1 MWHPTDPSLPLPS
14 PPLLSPLLPLLS
26 LLYRAAGGE
35 LFRRIAEDPLSED
48 DTRRVVHQILEGVV
62 FLHEQE
68 IIHMDLKVCG
78 AGMGR
83 EGGRVCSSLNYK
95 QNCSN

>member
-1 MWHPTDPSLPLPS
+1 MLAPLICNVAPHGPL
-14 PPLLSPLLPLLS
+14 PPLLSPLPSPLLPLPS

-78 AGMGR
+78 AGMGK
-83 EGGRVCSSLNYK
+83 GGRQSLYVVH
-95 QNCSN
+95 